1 MTKLDIGR
9 AKPETLR
16 KFGQAQLDLWGT
28 FSREAYKRFY
38 EVRDEL
44 RAEFTVAPLRTRAAV
59 ALEALA
65 LLKRYRS
72 RHPGYENFAALTQE
86 EDVELCRLCAEPTAE
101 AEEGEPGEPPGYQE
115 LCELRE
121 FQRQTRGLLQSEELD
136 SFQTCLAIAEL
147 LPDDG
152 ETSAT
157 DKAFG
162 SVPAMPFADPDPA
175 EARCG
180 CAPSAELEREVE
192 RLRAALFKVGSALVE
207 AHKITFEA
215 AK

>member
-1 MTKLDIGR
+1 MTKLNIDL

-16 KFGQAQLDLWGT
+16 RVALAFEHHFAGT
-28 FSREAYKRFY
+28 GDPYPEAPESWNACIASLAF
-38 EVRDEL
+38 L
-44 RAEFTVAPLRTRAAV
+44 RAECTVAPLRTRAVVDAELV
-59 ALEALA
+59 IGVRRWHA
-65 LLKRYRS
+65 S
-72 RHPGYENFAALTQE
+72 TPGSAAL
-86 EDVELCRLCAEPTAE
+86 DALKKVARLCAEPTAE
-101 AEEGEPGEPPGYQE
+101 AEGDPPGYQE
-115 LCELRE
+115 LYKLRE
-121 FQRQTRGLLQSEELD
+121 FQRKTRDLLQSEELD

-152 ETSAT
+152 EPSAT

-162 SVPAMPFADPDPA
+162 SVPDMPLADPDPS

-180 CAPSAELEREVE
+180 CTPSAELEREVE